1 MIALLEHNTTN
12 IAADIYEIFQASY
25 RIEAQLIG
33 TLNFPPLQRTVSD
46 IAQSLTMFY
55 GAKIDSALAGVIEI
69 EYNNKQLSIN
79 SLTVSPDFFR
89 RGIAG
94 QLMRHVLTVFEI
106 EHAVVETA
114 SVNMPAI
121 ELYKKHGFV
130 QFKCWTP
137 SHGIEKVA
145 LQRSV

>member
-1 MIALLEHNTTN
+1 MIALLEHNTPN
-12 IAADIYEIFQASY
+12 IAAEIYEVFQASY
-25 RIEAQLIG
+25 QIEAQLIG
-33 TLNFPPLQRTVSD
+33 TSIFPPLQRSVSH
-46 IAQSLTMFY
+46 ITQSPTMFY

-69 EYNNKQLSIN
+69 EYGKKQLSIN

-89 RGIAG
+89 CGIAG
-94 QLMRHVLTVFEI
+94 KLMKYVLTAFEI

-145 LQRSV
+145 LQRSF

>member
-33 TLNFPPLQRTVSD
+33 TSNFPPLQRTVSD

-55 GAKIDSALAGVIEI
+55 GAKVDSALAGVIEI

-94 QLMRHVLTVFEI
+94 QLMRHVLTTFEI

-137 SHGIEKVA
+137 SHGIEKAA
-145 LQRSV
+145 LQRSF